1 MGNNKKGRMKYVP
14 AIVIDEVED
23 IQREDKIGEDAQA
36 FRELVGYARVGR
48 EMKRIM
54 KLDWRSAKRLPPI
67 NAYPTKK
74 KVKKRDEFDD
84 MFGEGDMLP

>member
-1 MGNNKKGRMKYVP
+1 MANNKKGRMKYVP
-14 AIVIDEVED
+14 PIVIDELED

-54 KLDWRSAKRLPPI
+54 KLDWRGAKRLPPI
-67 NAYPTKK
+67 NVYPTKK
-74 KVKKRDEFDD
+74 KRRKDEFDD